1 MNGSIV
7 YEQGE
12 AFDALDASLITD
24 LKIDRILREINR
36 DNSPFVENL
45 FLRKPAR
52 AEDVLFRLACMQDLQ
67 RPDIAE
73 IITGFGARY
82 GRFREYLENS
92 RKLSQPRTKQKW
104 FLDAAVSYCESIIA
118 LRDELERV
126 GVKSHALRRFL
137 DCLTAHAETEEFRA
151 LHADGKRCAEQM
163 DGLRYTVEV
172 SLNQNR
178 VKVSALRDECLEA
191 DNLFEKLAQQFRPYD
206 LNANATVVPFPGVNM
221 GTLETGI
228 LEQLQTLF
236 PDAFSLLDGFCRSHP
251 NFDTALADRFAE
263 ELQFYLCYI
272 RYMHRLRQRGFCFAY
287 PRFSAEKAVRIEGGY
302 DLALAQDEA
311 AKVSV
316 ADFNREADQSFLVT
330 GPNHGGKTTYVC
342 MVGQVLYLASLG
354 LPAPCRS
361 LETCY
366 LRGLYTH
373 FAKNEDLSTN
383 AGRLKEELL
392 RVKTILDRMPD
403 DSLVIFNDLFASTT
417 TYDALQMGRRILEQ
431 FLAKGCLFL
440 FATHIGELARVCPG
454 LVTLRAWRDEA
465 AGDYTVEYGKAGQE
479 SWQNQWMD
487 RYRLRRGD
495 ILERVK
501 G

>member
-1 MNGSIV
+1 MNGCIV
-7 YEQGE
+7 YEHGE
-12 AFDALDASLITD
+12 AFDALDLSLIQD

-36 DNSPFVENL
+36 DNSPFVESL
-45 FLRKPAR
+45 FLRKPER
-52 AEDVLFRLACMQDLQ
+52 AEDVQFRLACMQDLQ
-67 RPDIAE
+67 RPDVAGIIA
-73 IITGFGARY
+73 GFGAQY

-92 RKLSQPRTKQKW
+92 RKLPQPRTKQKW
-104 FLDAAVSYCESIIA
+104 FLDAAVAYCDSI
-118 LRDELERV
+118 LTLKSDLTCV
-126 GVKSHALRRFL
+126 GVKSQALRRFL
-137 DCLTAHAETEEFRA
+137 DCLTAHAETEEFRT
-151 LHADGKRCAEQM
+151 LHADGKRCTDRM
-163 DGLRYTVEV
+163 DAIRYTVEV

-178 VKVSALRDECLEA
+178 VKVSALRDDRTAA
-191 DNLFEKLAQQFRPYD
+191 DNLFEKIAQQFRPYD

-228 LEQLQTLF
+228 LEQLQALF
-236 PDAFSLLDGFCRSHP
+236 PDAFSLLDRFCGDHP
-251 NFDTALADRFAE
+251 TFDTALADRFAE

-272 RYMHRLRQRGFCFAY
+272 RYMDRLRQRGFCFAY
-287 PRFSAEKAVRIEGGY
+287 PRFSAEKTVRIEGGY
-302 DLALAQDEA
+302 DLVLAQDEA

-316 ADFNREADQSFLVT
+316 ADFHREAGQSFLVT
-330 GPNHGGKTTYVC
+330 GPNHGGKTTYVG

-354 LPAPCRS
+354 LPTPCRS
-361 LETCY
+361 LEAFLPC
-366 LRGLYTH
+366 GLYTH

-392 RVKTILDRMPD
+392 RVKAILNRMPD

-417 TYDALQMGRRILEQ
+417 TYDALQMGRQILEQ

-454 LVTLRAWRDEA
+454 LVTLRASRDEA
-465 AGDYTVEYGKAGQE
+465 AGGYVVEHGKAGQE

-487 RYRLRRGD
+487 RYRLRRED
-495 ILERVK
+495 ILERVN